1 MAQQMEHWATQ
12 GKYLDEQRKHE
23 QDIAR
28 RAGEKK
34 RMAEEAALFN
44 RIRKNAENIRK
55 GAYNVVP
62 AGERAGGR
70 RKTKRRKTKRRKSKA
85 RRKNL

>member
-1 MAQQMEHWATQ
+1 MAQQMEYWATQ

-23 QDIAR
+23 QDMAR

-55 GAYNVVP
+55 RAYNDVP
-62 AGERAGGR
+62 EGERAGGR
-70 RKTKRRKTKRRKSKA
+70 RKTKRRHTKRRKSKA